1 MKFHCDR
8 CKTRYSIAD
17 ERVRGKILKIRCK
30 NCSAVI
36 TVKEGGQVAA
46 PPTPSAAQPRAG
58 GAGGARPKP
67 AIPSAAS
74 RPAVAAKPAA
84 GAARPAGSG
93 QVKGAAASQPMR
105 LGTNAPTP
113 AARPGSVAHGRAIP
127 SRSTATGAQEVA
139 RSGASAKPNSALQG
153 AFAQAL
159 RRQPEP
165 SAADSVSN
173 APATLDAEWYVSED
187 GEQYGPYELRQAQDW
202 VSSRRM
208 DDELYCWSEGFDDW
222 LPVEKVSHFRGL
234 RAHPAAAVPG
244 FATAQAGSSFDL
256 GDDGQTVVDA
266 PPGERSYPQH
276 EDTPIPL
283 FAATMAQIAAE
294 APTAIEEDNPFAGA
308 LKAKS
313 RGSNG
318 ASARGG
324 AAAPRRP
331 EPAQRPA
338 LPLPRPGG
346 AAPQRP
352 TPQAAAPTPVPA
364 TDRHDRHDGNN
375 DFEIGEAS
383 RVVKLPPMMGRNA
396 GNAGNAGN
404 AAPAA
409 SRAGLPGVDSGGLGR
424 GTGTFKQ
431 YTNSGLPI
439 IQGGGT
445 VDMPR
450 PEILQPSRRA
460 KSLAVPI
467 AVAGAVLVG
476 VIAIL
481 LYLALA
487 GGDDHEDH
495 GLARVRVAG
504 DGLAYN
510 FIDEDKDGK
519 DDKTGQTEEEVKAQT
534 SKGGTARRVIR
545 RNPREGSGSL
555 GTAGGG
561 SDEVDLGGGGGDLDP
576 DDLIE
581 VYRNNKIGVTLCYNS
596 ALKKD
601 PLLKVAKAVVT
612 IRVGTTG
619 SVSMVSIPSLSGT
632 ELGNC
637 LQKRIKAWRFPKNS
651 SGLDT
656 QFPIIFDN

>member
-36 TVKEGGQVAA
+36 TVKEGGQAAA
-46 PPTPSAAQPRAG
+46 PAGAGAAAPGKGAPAAQPKGGAAG
-58 GAGGARPKP
+58 GAPRPKP
-67 AIPSAAS
+67 AIPSAS
-74 RPAVAAKPAA
+74 SKPAS
-84 GAARPAGSG
+84 AARPAPAQARGG
-93 QVKGAAASQPMR
+93 HASQQSGPVR

-113 AARPGSVAHGRAIP
+113 AARPGSVAQARASFP
-127 SRSTATGAQEVA
+127 SRSTAAGAQEVA
-139 RSGASAKPNSALQG
+139 RGGASAKAESALQG

-159 RRQPEP
+159 RRPPEP
-165 SAADSVSN
+165 GPADSVSS

-187 GEQYGPYELRQAQDW
+187 GEQFGPYELRQAQDW
-202 VSSRRM
+202 VSSRRQ

-234 RAHPAAAVPG
+234 RSRPMSHAG
-244 FATAQAGSSFDL
+244 FAAAQAGSTFDL

-266 PPGERSYPQH
+266 PPDERHFPPS
-276 EDTPIPL
+276 EDTPVPL

-294 APTAIEEDNPFAGA
+294 APTAIEEENPFAGA
-308 LKAKS
+308 LKKH
-313 RGSNG
+313 GKNG
-318 ASARGG
+318 ASARSSPAGG
-324 AAAPRRP
+324 AARKP
-331 EPAQRPA
+331 EPAPRPS
-338 LPLPRPGG
+338 LPLPRSGPARP
-346 AAPQRP
+346 AA
-352 TPQAAAPTPVPA
+352 QASAPAPAPV
-364 TDRHDRHDGNN
+364 DRHESNNN

-383 RVVKLPPMMGRNA
+383 RVVKLPMLTRTGM
-396 GNAGNAGN
+396 GN

-409 SRAGLPGVDSGGLGR
+409 RSSGGLPGVEEGGLGR

-445 VDMPR
+445 IDMPR

-487 GGDDHEDH
+487 GGDDEEDH

-510 FIDEDKDGK
+510 FVDEDKDGK
-519 DDKTGQTEEEVKAQT
+519 DDTTGQTVEEVKAAA

-545 RNPREGSGSL
+545 RNPRDSAAGLGHSPGEG
-555 GTAGGG
+555 
-561 SDEVDLGGGGGDLDP
+561 EVDLGGGGGDLDP

-581 VYRNNKIGVTLCYNS
+581 VYRNNKIGVSLCYTS

-601 PLLKVAKAVVT
+601 PLLKVSKAVVT

-619 SVSMVSIPSLSGT
+619 AVSLVSIPSLTGT

>member
-46 PPTPSAAQPRAG
+46 PPVPAAAGAPARPAQPSAMAKG
-58 GAGGARPKP
+58 GAAQRPKP
-67 AIPSAAS
+67 AVPTQGN
-74 RPAVAAKPAA
+74 PAAKAPASPDR
-84 GAARPAGSG
+84 ARAP
-93 QVKGAAASQPMR
+93 QPSQPVR

-113 AARPGSVAHGRAIP
+113 GARPGAVAQARASFP
-127 SRSTATGAQEVA
+127 TRSTTTGSRGPAATSKGA
-139 RSGASAKPNSALQG
+139 SALQG

-165 SAADSVSN
+165 GPADSVSN
-173 APATLDAEWYVSED
+173 APATLDAEWYVSEEGD
-187 GEQYGPYELRQAQDW
+187 QFGPYELRQAQDW
-202 VSSRRM
+202 VSARQI

-234 RAHPAAAVPG
+234 RRPRPHPAAGNAAASAAAG
-244 FATAQAGSSFDL
+244 MAARTAPFDL
-256 GDDGQTVVDA
+256 GGDEQTVVDA
-266 PPGERSYPQH
+266 PPDERSFPPS
-276 EDTPIPL
+276 EDTPVPL

-294 APTAIEEDNPFAGA
+294 APTAIEEENPFAGA
-308 LKAKS
+308 LKNRKKK
-313 RGSNG
+313 SNG
-318 ASARGG
+318 ASNARPSPAARLKEPAARPPLPLPKPATPQPARPAAQAS
-324 AAAPRRP
+324 AAAP
-331 EPAQRPA
+331 
-338 LPLPRPGG
+338 
-346 AAPQRP
+346 
-352 TPQAAAPTPVPA
+352 
-364 TDRHDRHDGNN
+364 DKHD

-383 RVVKLPPMMGRNA
+383 RVVKLPMLARTTQTGMHAR
-396 GNAGNAGN
+396 
-404 AAPAA
+404 AAA
-409 SRAGLPGVDSGGLGR
+409 LPGVDSNGLGR
-424 GTGTFKQ
+424 GTGAFQQ

-445 VDMPR
+445 IDMPR

-476 VIAIL
+476 VIAVLI
-481 LYLALA
+481 YLAVT
-487 GGDDHEDH
+487 GGEDDDES
-495 GLARVRVAG
+495 LARARVAA
-504 DGLAYN
+504 DGLAYS
-510 FIDEDKDGK
+510 FIDENKDGK
-519 DDKTGQTEEEVKAQT
+519 DDTTGQTVEEVKEAA
-534 SKGGTARRVIR
+534 KRGTARRVIK
-545 RNPREGSGSL
+545 RNPRDTTSVGSSV
-555 GTAGGG
+555 GTT
-561 SDEVDLGGGGGDLDP
+561 DEVDLGGGGGELDP

-581 VYRNNKIGVTLCYNS
+581 VYRANKIGVTLCYNS

-601 PLLKVAKAVVT
+601 PLLRVQKAEVT

-619 SVSMVSIPSLSGT
+619 TVSLVSIPALSGT

-651 SGLDT
+651 SGLET
-656 QFPIIFDN
+656 RFPIIFDS

>member
-46 PPTPSAAQPRAG
+46 PPTPAGAQPKP
-58 GAGGARPKP
+58 GAPAGARPKP

-74 RPAVAAKPAA
+74 RPSGAAKPLAGAAKPAA
-84 GAARPAGSG
+84 AGP
-93 QVKGAAASQPMR
+93 QTSQAMR
-105 LGTNAPTP
+105 MGTNAPTP
-113 AARPGSVAHGRAIP
+113 AARPGSIAQGRATLA
-127 SRSTATGAQEVA
+127 SRSTSIGAQEVA
-139 RSGASAKPNSALQG
+139 RAGANAKPNSALQG

-159 RRQPEP
+159 RKQPEP
-165 SAADSVSN
+165 GPADSVSN

-234 RAHPAAAVPG
+234 RSRAPAASAPG
-244 FATAQAGSSFDL
+244 FAHAQPGSTFDL

-266 PPGERSYPQH
+266 APDERNYQPR
-276 EDTPIPL
+276 EETPIPL

-324 AAAPRRP
+324 GAPATRKP
-331 EPAQRPA
+331 EPAPRPA
-338 LPLPRPGG
+338 LPLPKSG
-346 AAPQRP
+346 APKPATPQRP
-352 TPQAAAPTPVPA
+352 APQAAIPTPVPA

-396 GNAGNAGN
+396 GNA
-404 AAPAA
+404 APV
-409 SRAGLPGVDSGGLGR
+409 SRSGLPGVDSGGLGR
-424 GTGTFKQ
+424 GTGTFQQ

-445 VDMPR
+445 IDMPR

-476 VIAIL
+476 VIGIL

-487 GGDDHEDH
+487 GGDDDEDH

-510 FIDEDKDGK
+510 FVDEDKDGK
-519 DDKTGQTEEEVKAQT
+519 DDTTGQTVEEVKAAA
-534 SKGGTARRVIR
+534 SKSGGTARRVIR
-545 RNPREGSGSL
+545 RNPREGSGSV

-561 SDEVDLGGGGGDLDP
+561 DEVDLGGGGGDLDP

-581 VYRNNKIGVTLCYNS
+581 VYRNNKIGVSLCYTS

-619 SVSMVSIPSLSGT
+619 AVSMVSIPSLSGSD
-632 ELGNC
+632 LGNC

>member
-36 TVKEGGQVAA
+36 TVKEGGQVAPPPHPAAAA
-46 PPTPSAAQPRAG
+46 PAKPAAPALPKPAAATP
-58 GAGGARPKP
+58 RPKP

-74 RPAVAAKPAA
+74 KPASVAAKPAVPTHA
-84 GAARPAGSG
+84 RGAHSS
-93 QVKGAAASQPMR
+93 QSSQPVRM
-105 LGTNAPTP
+105 GTNAPTP
-113 AARPGSVAHGRAIP
+113 AARPGAVAQARASFP
-127 SRSTATGAQEVA
+127 TRSTATAAQEVA
-139 RSGASAKPNSALQG
+139 QSGASAKPNSALQG

-159 RRQPEP
+159 KRQPEP
-165 SAADSVSN
+165 GPADSVSN

-187 GEQYGPYELRQAQDW
+187 GDQFGPYELRQAQDW
-202 VSSRRM
+202 VSSRRL

-234 RAHPAAAVPG
+234 RINRPASIGGSNFAAAE
-244 FATAQAGSSFDL
+244 AGSSFDL

-266 PPGERSYPQH
+266 PPDQRNYPLVN

-283 FAATMAQIAAE
+283 FAATMAQIAAD
-294 APTAIEEDNPFAGA
+294 APTEIEEDNPFAGA
-308 LKAKS
+308 LKKRS
-313 RGSNG
+313 SNG
-318 ASARGG
+318 ANARSNAPHGGPGG
-324 AAAPRRP
+324 AARKP
-331 EPAQRPA
+331 EQRPA
-338 LPLPRPGG
+338 LPLPKAGTPNR
-346 AAPQRP
+346 Q
-352 TPQAAAPTPVPA
+352 PQAAAPVPVP
-364 TDRHDRHDGNN
+364 DRHDGNN

-383 RVVKLPPMMGRNA
+383 RVVKLPPMMGRNV
-396 GNAGNAGN
+396 GN
-404 AAPAA
+404 AAPVGRSAG
-409 SRAGLPGVDSGGLGR
+409 SNSGLPGVDSGGLGR
-424 GTGTFKQ
+424 GTGTFQQ

-445 VDMPR
+445 IDMPR

-467 AVAGAVLVG
+467 AIAGAVLVG

-487 GGDDHEDH
+487 GGDDEEDH
-495 GLARVRVAG
+495 NLARARIAG

-510 FIDEDKDGK
+510 FVDEDKDGK
-519 DDKTGQTEEEVKAQT
+519 DDTTGQTVEEVKAAAT
-534 SKGGTARRVIR
+534 KGGTARRVIKR
-545 RNPREGSGSL
+545 TRET
-555 GTAGGG
+555 GTVERPAGG

-576 DDLIE
+576 DDLLD
-581 VYRNNKIGVTLCYNS
+581 VYRDNKIGVTLCYNG

-601 PLLKVAKAVVT
+601 PLLKLGKVEVT

-619 SVSMVSIPSLSGT
+619 TVSMVSIPSLAGT
-632 ELGNC
+632 DLGNC

-656 QFPIIFDN
+656 RFPIVFDN